1 MKNVINLNNL
11 SGLPAEFLA
20 ELDRFRNLFLN
31 DMFLD
36 SLLENR
42 SILSIV
48 RAIDTYCMDNQLIGF
63 HYTRAFEHEISS
75 SGLVCRTGLE
85 IRNAFLDNHI
95 SAFSEGEIANIKKTW
110 DNHFDLS
117 QQKSRDARLYFNFT
131 TTALNNGGA
140 DPLLSSYGGEQVYM
154 PFNEIQ
160 LIDKKLKSIGTPMII
175 KCMLDPNHLN
185 TFWEFPW
192 GRIAVSTYHCQVNR
206 DAIRN
211 DQDGYQFVNVSAENI
226 EILHFDTKID
236 YDNI

>member
-20 ELDRFRNLFLN
+20 ELDRFRELFLS

-42 SILSIV
+42 SILSII
-48 RAIDTYCMDNQLIGF
+48 RAIDTYCMGNQLIGF

-75 SGLVCRTGLE
+75 SGLVCRMGPE

-110 DNHFDLS
+110 DNYFDLS

-154 PFNEIQ
+154 PFDEIQ
-160 LIDKKLKSIGTPMII
+160 SIGKKLRSLGTPMII
-175 KCMLDPNHLN
+175 KCVLDPNQLN
-185 TFWEFPW
+185 TYWEFPW
-192 GRIAVSTYHCQVNR
+192 GRIATSTYHCQVNC
-206 DAIRN
+206 DAMRN
-211 DQDGYQFVNVSAENI
+211 DQDGYQFVNVPIENI
-226 EILHFDTKID
+226 EIIHFDPRINYHKI
-236 YDNI
+236 